1 MKNVKK
7 CNDKDVMRLNVELD
21 DVSSKID
28 HPNILKVFG
37 LTYDLRHYLRQMA
50 LSKSPLSW
58 NNKLELVRKIVV
70 GLKCLHYQLIV
81 HAELHPCNIFVNDG
95 VPKLANVAISKVH
108 NSLNLSFTQYTP
120 PKRLLK
126 KKDSDLIKLNIY
138 SLEVLMWETC
148 NDGTS
153 PFLEDYNISLVFDII
168 RGVRESLKV
177 GMPQEFINLYQ
188 KYVRPNCSEILD
200 DLKNIIQQVKDHKF
214 ELHLN
219 FDNCEIDI
227 EDLEKET
234 KLQIKFINSF
244 GLNNRRNLGKF
255 DIAFVTKTLL
265 SDYGDLKIT
274 RLQNQEPIIIIPKG
288 EMDYVQEILPE
299 YDIIRLYFLTVSV
312 KYKSNVKNQ
321 FIQEIRNALGN
332 PDDNEKTTGLR
343 ENLMNG
349 TYIQWGIEVV

>member
-1 MKNVKK
+1 MNHIFMLNYCKIKETKLKNVKK

-21 DVSSKID
+21 DVSSKIN

-70 GLKCLHYQLIV
+70 GLKCLHNQLIV

-95 VPKLANVAISKVH
+95 VPKLANVAISKD
-108 NSLNLSFTQYTP
+108 P
-120 PKRLLK
+120 
-126 KKDSDLIKLNIY
+126 DLIKLNIY
-138 SLEVLMWETC
+138 SLEVLMWEIC

-153 PFLEDYNISLVFDII
+153 PFLEDYNVSLVFDII

-177 GMPQEFINLYQ
+177 GTPQEFINLYQ
-188 KYVRPNCSEILD
+188 KCYVRPNCSEILD